1 MNRALS
7 LLTTLTILLLA
18 ASLTAGQLSNGLTT
32 SISDKSSDELI
43 PVWIELR
50 PVEDMVQ
57 LKASAQNLATDR
69 ASRYR
74 LAVDRLS
81 RSHHQAQQNL
91 LTDLKRLE
99 KGGYATSIK
108 GHWLVNIVE
117 AEVAAAVLPD
127 LAQRHDIE
135 IIHEVPWV
143 YLIPPEKMADTPAL
157 AQSTSTI
164 GSNLTAIRADQAWA
178 ANYTGKGRI
187 VCSFDS
193 GVDGDHP
200 ALTDNWKGNDGE
212 HNSAWFYPVEGSSS
226 TPEYVPDCFGY
237 GCQSHGT
244 GTMGLIVGHDD
255 ATGDTVGVAPGATW
269 ISAAVIDIRGTA
281 IIDAF
286 EWAADPDGDPNSV
299 DDLPDVINHS
309 WGVDGIGCDNL
320 FFDMIEATEAL
331 GIVNIFA
338 AGNAGNDWRTMANPA
353 MRALDSLDCF
363 AVGNVAVVTE
373 DSVEISGSSSRGPS
387 ICNGAMKPNVVAP
400 GSMVR
405 SCVVGGGYS
414 GAWSGT
420 SFSAPHVSG
429 LVALLRQKNPNATVD
444 EIKTAI
450 LTSARDMGY
459 NLPDS
464 SYGWGFI
471 DCMAA
476 LNALPAA
483 AEPKVRVYSFDRDL
497 ILPGSTVVG
506 QLELQNLGTS
516 VSSVIASVTAADPSI
531 TVVTG
536 SAVFGTIDKD
546 STIRTNDEFRF
557 LIADTVTAG
566 RILSVDLEI
575 TGTGGYTTTAKLYFP
590 IEPQATRSWVT
601 HDAGRI
607 DFTVTNFGTYSMG
620 NGGWFNADGGVG
632 FTFDGGANDLYE
644 CGLMLATAP
653 NQVSDGVRN
662 IAGEPDGD
670 FRVLSGGPMAMIQP
684 GPSAFQQTYCR
695 FDDSRASLPIGL
707 EIEQFTYAEAMAP
720 DDDFVVMQYLI
731 RNTSGADIDDLFVG
745 LYFDWDVNS
754 CCLNI
759 GGYDHDGKILYTAYN
774 DGVEVVHYRGVTLL
788 EGPMA
793 TGFTAEADL
802 ITWGS
807 GGDGFTEGEKYW
819 SMLDGTSTYSTYL
832 DGYYD
837 LNQIIAAGPV
847 VIPNGGIDTIAFA
860 FLAGYTQADIRGAAD
875 NAVSAYGGMIPTD
888 VDDPDDGQLP
898 TGFSLRQNYPN
909 PFNPSTTISF
919 DMARAGDYKLTIY
932 NIVGRKVEQIDGHAS
947 AGSVTITWDGT
958 DFASGLYLYK
968 LTTDDFAASRKMI
981 LLK

>member
-1 MNRALS
+1 MNKALS
-7 LLTTLTILLLA
+7 LFSLLIVLLLS
-18 ASLTAGQLSNGLTT
+18 ASLSAGELSNGLKTT
-32 SISDKSSDELI
+32 LSAKAAGELV
-43 PVWIELR
+43 PVWIEL
-50 PVEDMVQ
+50 PAVEDMIQ
-57 LKASAQNLATDR
+57 LKVSAQKQAADR
-69 ASRYR
+69 GSRYR

-81 RSHHQAQQNL
+81 RSHSQAQQSL
-91 LTDLKRLE
+91 LTELRRLE
-99 KGGYATSIK
+99 QGGKATSIK

-117 AEVAAAVLPD
+117 AEVSSDALAN
-127 LAQRHDIE
+127 LAQRYDIE
-135 IIHEVPWV
+135 IIHEVPRV
-143 YLIPPEKMADTPAL
+143 YLIPPDKIANTPDL
-157 AQSTSTI
+157 AQGAATI
-164 GSNLTAIRADQAWA
+164 GTNLMAIKADQAWA
-178 ANYTGKGRI
+178 ANYTGNGRI

-193 GVDGDHP
+193 GVEGDHP
-200 ALTDNWKGNDGE
+200 ALTGNWKGNDGE
-212 HNSAWFYPVEGSSS
+212 YNSAWFFPIEGASTTPV
-226 TPEYVPDCFGY
+226 YVPDCFGY

-244 GTMGLIVGHDD
+244 GTMGLMVGHDD
-255 ATGDTVGVAPGATW
+255 AAGDTVGVAPGATW
-269 ISAAVIDIRGTA
+269 ISAAVIDVRGTA

-320 FFDMIEATEAL
+320 FFDMIDATEAL

-338 AGNAGNDWRTMANPA
+338 AGNAGDDWRSMANPA
-353 MRALDSLDCF
+353 MRALDSIDCF
-363 AVGNVAVVTE
+363 AVGNVEVVTG
-373 DSVEISGSSSRGPS
+373 DSVAISGSSSRGPS

-400 GSMVR
+400 GSSVR
-405 SCVVGGGYS
+405 SCVVGGAYS

-476 LNALPAA
+476 LNALPAT
-483 AEPKVRVYSFDRDL
+483 AEPKVRVFAFDRGL
-497 ILPGSTVVG
+497 IYPGGTVAG
-506 QLELQNLGTS
+506 LLELQNLGTS
-516 VSSVIASVTAADPSI
+516 VNGINASVTAADPSI

-546 STIRTNDEFRF
+546 STIRTNDELRF
-557 LIADTVTAG
+557 LISDTVSAG
-566 RILSVDLEI
+566 RILTVDLAI
-575 TGTGGYTTTAKLYFP
+575 TGSGSYSTAAKLFLP
-590 IEPQATRSWVT
+590 IEPQTTRSWVT

-632 FTFDGGANDLYE
+632 FTFQGGANDLYE

-670 FRVLSGGPMAMIQP
+670 FHVLSGGPMELIQP
-684 GPSAFQQTYCR
+684 GPSAYQQTYCR

-707 EIEQFTYAEAMAP
+707 EIEQFTYAEELAP
-720 DDDFVVMQYLI
+720 DDNFVAMQYLI
-731 RNTSGADIDDLFVG
+731 KNTSGADIDDLFVG
-745 LYFDWDVNS
+745 LYLDWDVNS
-754 CCLNI
+754 CCLNV
-759 GGYDHDGKILYTAYN
+759 GGYDYQSNILYTAYN
-774 DGVEVVHYRGVTLL
+774 DGPERFHYRGLTLL

-793 TGFTAEADL
+793 TGYTATVDL
-802 ITWGS
+802 ITWGTS
-807 GGDGFTEGEKYW
+807 GDGFTEGEKYW
-819 SMLDGTSTYSTYL
+819 AMLDGTSTDSTYL
-832 DGYYD
+832 EGFHD
-837 LNQIIAAGPV
+837 LNQTIAAGPV
-847 VIPNGGIDTIAFA
+847 AIANGAVDTIAFA
-860 FLAGYTQADIRGAAD
+860 FLAGYSQEDLRGAAA

-888 VDDPDDGQLP
+888 VDDHEDGQLP
-898 TGFSLRQNYPN
+898 SGFSLRQNYPN

-919 DMARAGDYKLTIY
+919 DMPRAGNYDLTIY
-932 NIVGRKVEQIDGHAS
+932 NIVGRRVDNVAGHAS
-947 AGSVTITWDGT
+947 AGSVTINWDGSE
-958 DFASGLYLYK
+958 FASGLYLYK
-968 LTTDDFAASRKMI
+968 LTTDDLTDSRKMI